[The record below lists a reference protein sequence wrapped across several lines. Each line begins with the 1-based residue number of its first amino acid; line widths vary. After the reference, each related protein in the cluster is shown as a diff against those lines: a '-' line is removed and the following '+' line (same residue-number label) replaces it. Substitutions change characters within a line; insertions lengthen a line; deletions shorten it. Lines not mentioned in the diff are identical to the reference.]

1 MKLLFYP
8 QFTLAFWGPLIVL
21 GLWQLLRRRHTRC
34 TGSTRFW
41 LAWSVSMFPLLAL
54 FVPYLP
60 HSPLRDLPYRVPVAW
75 GVFNSPDITTAP
87 FWYALV
93 VDVPFFLTFGG
104 LLLAG
109 VVGVAEELAAWWRVA
124 RLLQTRV
131 GRIRVLHVEDEPA
144 FTFGVLRP
152 RVYVSEHV
160 WFGPHREAV
169 LAHEWAHARAF
180 ILCCWP

>member
-93 VDVPFFLTFGG
+93 VDVPFFSHLRGLAVRGG
-104 LLLAG
+104 CRRGGGTRGLVAG
-109 VVGVAEELAAWWRVA
+109 GSSAPNA
-124 RLLQTRV
+124 R
-131 GRIRVLHVEDEPA
+131 
-144 FTFGVLRP
+144 
-152 RVYVSEHV
+152 
-160 WFGPHREAV
+160 GPNSCPSR
-169 LAHEWAHARAF
+169 RG
-180 ILCCWP
+180 